1 MYPTPS
7 TAAGLVD
14 GVGYIG
20 GTLAGVLLGGVAQRW
35 GWTATFDVL
44 ALAAALAAVVA
55 TTWSLR
61 GARGAE
67 AEVEPDVA

>member
-1 MYPTPS
+1 
-7 TAAGLVD
+7 
-14 GVGYIG
+14 
-20 GTLAGVLLGGVAQRW
+20 
-35 GWTATFDVL
+35 VL